1 MDASDQPYSKSRFEA
16 AAKTM
21 GAFLRSLGFH
31 AAKVA
36 FVPVCGRGGDN
47 LVAPSA
53 NMGWYKGPTLLEA
66 LDDLEAL
73 KPPAEPQPLRFTLQ
87 VGGGGRMPTE
97 ASGVEEGRQRE
108 GAAGVEEGRQRG
120 SSRSGGGPTESEH
133 QEWRRA
139 DREGASGVEEGR
151 QRGSSRC
158 GGGPTEREQQVWR
171 RAEREGAAGVVGRRT
186 RRPEGWL
193 VGQAGRNGCQM
204 R

>member
-87 VGGGGRMPTE
+87 VGGGGAHANGGEWSGGGPTE
-97 ASGVEEGRQRE
+97 
-108 GAAGVEEGRQRG
+108 RG
-120 SSRSGGGPTESEH
+120 SSRSGGGPTEGEQ

-139 DREGASGVEEGR
+139 DRERASGVEEGR
-151 QRGSSRC
+151 QRGSIRS
-158 GGGPTEREQQVWR
+158 GGGPTEGEQQVWR
-171 RAEREGAAGVVGRRT
+171 RANREGAAGVEEGRKRGSS
-186 RRPEGWL
+186 RCGGPEDE
-193 VGQAGRNGCQM
+193 AT
-204 R
+204 